1 MQHIKNI
8 NDVLVQNKTLERR
21 NDELLRLLEAW
32 QVKNQKNKPSLV
44 KSLNMHEIEN
54 LIIRYYQV
62 YKVPVSLYD
71 ETGKLLFSIG
81 GKNICLRFHKN
92 VHNSL
97 ASCTH
102 TVRNIPNKMADTI
115 SYSFKCKNNINAIAI
130 PVTAYKENLG
140 TLVVNQFVYDDEVL
154 SDIQV
159 QEIAYQNGFNF
170 EEYKNALAEL
180 PVYSS
185 SEVEKMAEQYI
196 LFSEM
201 ISFIASHNWHFPDQ
215 QELNNQKKEV
225 CNIFKE
231 KLEEQSYIIRTVH
244 QYLMQQSQEIEMLKG
259 ELHNLTRR
267 MKAESKEKS
276 LAEIQPG

>member
-8 NDVLVQNKTLERR
+8 NEVLIQNKTLERR

-32 QVKNQKNKPSLV
+32 QTKNQKNKPSLV

-81 GKNICLRFHKN
+81 WKNVCLRFHKN

-97 ASCTH
+97 SNCAHS
-102 TVRNIPNKMADTI
+102 VKNIPNKMADII
-115 SYSFKCKNNINAIAI
+115 SYSFKCNNNINSIAI
-130 PVTAYKENLG
+130 LVGVQKENLG
-140 TLVVNQFVYDDEVL
+140 TLVVNQFIYDDEVPTDAQL
-154 SDIQV
+154 Q
-159 QEIAYQNGFNF
+159 QTAYQNGFNY
-170 EEYKNALAEL
+170 EDYKKAFNEL
-180 PVYSS
+180 PVYSE
-185 SEVEKMAEQYI
+185 SEVEKITEHYI

-201 ISFIASHNWHFPDQ
+201 ISFIASHNIQITNQ
-215 QELNNQKKEV
+215 QELNSQKKEI

-244 QYLMQQSQEIEMLKG
+244 QYLMQQSQEIEMLKS
-259 ELHNLTRR
+259 ELHNLNRKIK
-267 MKAESKEKS
+267 MENKEKS
-276 LAEIQPG
+276 LVEVQPG